1 MRKLTA
7 LFALL
12 SAIQLTAQPVDNKK
26 NPSVSTPNARFIAN
40 YRDSVP
46 LPMASFDLPKPT
58 TFEEY
63 LVLLAWQNSPELE
76 GQKYDIDARK
86 EEISLAKKEWTR
98 NIQAGLNMNDVSFPY
113 FLVNTLKTEYFFG
126 QKIDLTKVPQVAT
139 YPLWN
144 IGVGVNFGDLIV
156 RKNKVRF
163 AENRKKM
170 SEAEMNFKKQKLRGE
185 VLKRYQDY
193 ISTFEILK
201 VRLQALDAAE
211 ANKTQISNLFSINKA
226 KFEDYNTANKA
237 YFDALEGKVRTE
249 AEIKIKRIALEE
261 LLGVRWEQVER
272 VQESYKK

>member
-113 FLVNTLKTEYFFG
+113 NLVNTL
-126 QKIDLTKVPQVAT
+126 
-139 YPLWN
+139 
-144 IGVGVNFGDLIV
+144 
-156 RKNKVRF
+156 
-163 AENRKKM
+163 
-170 SEAEMNFKKQKLRGE
+170 
-185 VLKRYQDY
+185 
-193 ISTFEILK
+193 
-201 VRLQALDAAE
+201 
-211 ANKTQISNLFSINKA
+211 
-226 KFEDYNTANKA
+226 
-237 YFDALEGKVRTE
+237 
-249 AEIKIKRIALEE
+249 
-261 LLGVRWEQVER
+261 
-272 VQESYKK
+272 